1 MAWLW
6 LALLGSLTVLACSNA
21 VAEDWDHDANI
32 GLAVEAFL
40 AVHRAGGLEAAASAV
55 GNCYRSVDA
64 IDAGDLQLQRFEYC
78 ASLDFAGYLTD
89 RRAREGSAAA
99 PIPYFSVEQIRDR
112 LQRLG
117 DWVRDPIAQ
126 QQILKA
132 WAATTAAALDAQ
144 AR

>member
-6 LALLGSLTVLACSNA
+6 PALLGSLSVLACSNA

-32 GLAVEAFL
+32 GLAVETFL
-40 AVHRAGGLEAAASAV
+40 AVHHAGGLEAAAAFV
-55 GNCYRSVDA
+55 GDCYRSVDA
-64 IDAGDLQLQRFEYC
+64 IDAGDVRLQRFEYC

-89 RRAREGSAAA
+89 RRAGDGQAAA
-99 PIPYFSVEQIRDR
+99 PIPYFSAEQIRDR
-112 LQRLG
+112 LERLAQ
-117 DWVRDPIAQ
+117 WVQDPISQ

-144 AR
+144 TK